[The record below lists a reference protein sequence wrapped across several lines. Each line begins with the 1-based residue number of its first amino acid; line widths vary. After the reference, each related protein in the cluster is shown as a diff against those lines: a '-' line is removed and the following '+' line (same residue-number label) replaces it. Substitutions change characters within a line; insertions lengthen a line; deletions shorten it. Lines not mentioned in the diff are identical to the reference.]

1 MGSLLLRGEPPEPGI
16 SQVIH
21 SYHYD
26 CQLDAG
32 APCDVGKCTCIYYG
46 DGHYFFSR
54 HLARLKHLTLFV
66 KLSQLSVCIYMF
78 MYEYMYVSGGMHAY
92 IYIYMYMQAKA
103 KSSCQVSSSIAL
115 GFIFGNRVC
124 QYLLLMFQLD
134 GWPTSSRNPPL
145 SSSELEGRVYAAAS
159 GLFSPF
165 PSGD

>member
-1 MGSLLLRGEPPEPGI
+1 MGSLLLLGEPLEPGI
-16 SQVIH
+16 SQVTH

-32 APCDVGKCTCIYYG
+32 APCDVGKCTCIWYGSGYY
-46 DGHYFFSR
+46 FLSW
-54 HLARLKHLTLFV
+54 HLARLKHLTWCG

-78 MYEYMYVSGGMHAY
+78 MYEYMYVLGGMHM
-92 IYIYMYMQAKA
+92 YIYMQVKA

-115 GFIFGNRVC
+115 CFIFKNRGC
-124 QYLLLMFQLD
+124 QYLLLMVQLD
-134 GWPTSSRNPPL
+134 GRPTSSRDPPL
-145 SSSELEGRVYAAAS
+145 SSLELENWVYAAAS